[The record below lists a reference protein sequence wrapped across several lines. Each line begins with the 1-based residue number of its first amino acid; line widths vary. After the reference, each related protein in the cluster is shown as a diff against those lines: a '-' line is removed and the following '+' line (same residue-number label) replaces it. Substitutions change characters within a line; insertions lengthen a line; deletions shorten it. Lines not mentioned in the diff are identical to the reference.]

1 MINCQNL
8 KKSIYKP
15 LDAIIFTILI
25 ILMVAFFIIPTAEKT
40 NKFEAT
46 INGKKVFEYDFSNG
60 IYNIFDSLAVEVID
74 VDTFKFTSNG
84 GYNIL
89 NVDRKNNEAVVLET
103 DCGTTKECT
112 KMLLSQGSIICVP
125 HNLVIKYSGKISPPV
140 VG

>member
-1 MINCQNL
+1 MINSEIL

-15 LDAIIFTILI
+15 LDAIIFCVLVIVTI
-25 ILMVAFFIIPTAEKT
+25 VFFIVPTAQKT

-46 INGKKVFEYDFSNG
+46 INGKKVFEYDFTSGNYS
-60 IYNIFDSLAVEVID
+60 IYDSTKVEVIEED
-74 VDTFKFTSNG
+74 KFKFISDS

-89 NVDRKNNEAVVLET
+89 KVDRQNNEATVCET
-103 DCGTTKECT
+103 DCGITKECT

-125 HNLVIKYSGKISPPV
+125 HNLVIKFSGEITPPM